1 MLGAAAR
8 VAAATV
14 CVAASVAAGESWSRA
29 AYLANVAAGIVVGKL
44 GTATA
49 SREELAAALAGKHQN
64 EDGAVVTRAELAA
77 RIEAAR
83 KKGERVV
90 MTNGC
95 FDLLHVGH
103 LRYLEAARALGD
115 RLVVA
120 VNDDDSVRRLKGP
133 TRPLNACDDRM
144 RMLAG
149 LKCVDW
155 VLPFS
160 EDTPADLIAAV
171 LPDILVKGGDYRIE
185 QIAGHEAVIAHGGEV
200 RVLDFH
206 AGYSTSSLIERARK
220 P

>member
-1 MLGAAAR
+1 
-8 VAAATV
+8 
-14 CVAASVAAGESWSRA
+14 
-29 AYLANVAAGIVVGKL
+29 
-44 GTATA
+44 
-49 SREELAAALAGKHQN
+49 
-64 EDGAVVTRAELAA
+64 
-77 RIEAAR
+77 
-83 KKGERVV
+83 
-90 MTNGC
+90 
-95 FDLLHVGH
+95 
-103 LRYLEAARALGD
+103 
-115 RLVVA
+115 
-120 VNDDDSVRRLKGP
+120 
-133 TRPLNACDDRM
+133 M

-185 QIAGHEAVIAHGGEV
+185 QIAGHEAVIARGGEV